1 MVQGL
6 CVFGLRAGF
15 SVSSVNMIFFFFG
28 LLISTIFGC

>member
-15 SVSSVNMIFFFFG
+15 LCFKCEYDQYFSG